1 MIQKVSQLR
10 VKMVL
15 YGVWD
20 PLYCYLAA
28 VLGMASIP
36 KVILLSTMVARA
48 PATPVS
54 HYCLREAGSFQEEMP
69 WTSQKSHTLSL
80 LISHC
85 PEIGYKNRPSCKGA
99 WKTDLYSK
107 WPHAQPKWK
116 RPSEEK
122 VGKEVFGTTLT
133 LFLTD

>member
-1 MIQKVSQLR
+1 MIQKVSQCR

-54 HYCLREAGSFQEEMP
+54 HYCLREAGSVEEEMP
-69 WTSQKSHTLSL
+69 CISQKSHTLPL

-85 PEIGYKNRPSCKGA
+85 PEIGYMNRPSCKGA

-107 WPHAQPKWK
+107 WPHAEPKWK
-116 RPSEEK
+116 LPSEGK
-122 VGKEVFGTTLT
+122 AGKEVFGTTLT